1 MRIEITAKSF
11 TVGDKLK
18 DLVEKKI
25 SKLDKY
31 FESDAVCKVAL
42 KEEGKLSKM
51 EVSIQYKGASCARK
65 FRDNFYDD
73 IDAVLPKIERQ
84 IINRRARFLPNSKRT
99 PFSTSRSF
107 SRTRPCPKANW

>member
-31 FESDAVCKVAL
+31 FESDADCKVAL

-51 EVSIQYKGASCARK
+51 EVSIQYKGSLVRAEVSGE
-65 FRDNFYDD
+65 NFYDD
-73 IDAVLPKIERQ
+73 IDDVLPKIER
-84 IINRRARFLPNSKRT
+84 
-99 PFSTSRSF
+99 
-107 SRTRPCPKANW
+107 